1 MISEKI
7 KQITFSFLCCSQ
19 ILISQTKSDSLQQ
32 MQTYN
37 NLEEALKVPEKVFR
51 LDLGN
56 QKLKVEPSF
65 WQQFPNLEYLSLKN
79 DHLKFIPKEISGL
92 KNLKVLDLS
101 GNDFSVLP
109 NELGQLSHL
118 EELFLNDDKYFIL
131 NQNVSVLSQMPMLKK
146 LHIENDNLDSIP
158 NNMSK
163 LEHLEMLFLN
173 QNKFRHIPLQ
183 IKDFKSLQYL
193 NIHNNKLTRRSYER
207 EHPHFGIKIEF

>member
-1 MISEKI
+1 MISKKI
-7 KQITFSFLCCSQ
+7 KQITFGLLCCNQ
-19 ILISQTKSDSLQQ
+19 FLICQTSSDSLQQ
-32 MQTYN
+32 KLTYN
-37 NLEEALKVPEKVFR
+37 NLEEALKAPEKVFR

-56 QKLKVEPSF
+56 QKFNIEPNL
-65 WQQFPNLEYLSLKN
+65 WEKFPNLQYLSLKN
-79 DHLKFIPKEISGL
+79 DHIKFIPKEISRL

-109 NELGQLSHL
+109 DELGQLYNL

-131 NQNVSVLSQMPMLKK
+131 SQNILVLSQMPMLKK

-158 NNMSK
+158 TNMSK

-173 QNKFRHIPLQ
+173 HNKFKSIPPQ

-193 NIHNNKLTRRSYER
+193 NIQNNKMTRRYYER
-207 EHPHFGIKIEF
+207 EHANFGIKIEF